1 MPFEPEK
8 GRACLDEIGLQHGE
22 NVYFEPPF
30 HCEYGS
36 HIELGENFYANT
48 GCVMLDVG
56 KITIGKNV
64 TFRFIRRAIR
74 CIRTVVIPDMSMAL
88 R

>member
-30 HCEYGS
+30 HCE
-36 HIELGENFYANT
+36 
-48 GCVMLDVG
+48 
-56 KITIGKNV
+56 
-64 TFRFIRRAIR
+64 
-74 CIRTVVIPDMSMAL
+74 
-88 R
+88 

>member
-1 MPFEPEK
+1 MKSVCSTEK
-8 GRACLDEIGLQHGE
+8 MYI
-22 NVYFEPPF
+22 FEPPF

-64 TFRFIRRAIR
+64 MFGPHVSIIRRAIR